1 MNQPK
6 LSVIVPNYNHA
17 AYVGEQLN
25 AIVQQS
31 YQPLEI
37 LVIDDCSTD
46 NSREVLNE
54 WVEENPLIK
63 LVSNEK
69 NLGINDSFNRAV
81 EMASGEYLC
90 CCPAD
95 DRVLLDFFA
104 KSMDLLGQYPKASL
118 CCSIPAFLDDE
129 TGIIDRHD
137 DWYRVRRTPSYL
149 SPQELVDVV
158 GPNSLWIAGVSCIFK
173 RNIFIQSGKYING
186 LRWYSDWFIWHVMAF
201 RYGICYIPEAL
212 AAIRVLP
219 TSYSEMGR
227 KDTQAETE
235 VIQYLVK
242 LLRSEQYKDVLA
254 SFKDSQL
261 LDNFSF
267 SPVLKRVLSY
277 TYTAPI
283 SQ

>member
-6 LSVIVPNYNHA
+6 LSVIIPNYNHA

-37 LVIDDCSTD
+37 VVIDDCSTD
-46 NSREVLNE
+46 NSIQVINE
-54 WVEENPLIK
+54 LIEQNPLIK
-63 LVSNEK
+63 LVTNQE
-69 NLGINDSFNRAV
+69 NLGVNDVFNSAV
-81 EMASGEYLC
+81 ERASGEYIC
-90 CCPAD
+90 PCPAD
-95 DRVLLDFFA
+95 DKVLPGFFA
-104 KSMDLLGQYPKASL
+104 KSMKLLAQYPEASL

-137 DWYRVRRTPSYL
+137 DWYRVRETPSYL
-149 SPQELVDVV
+149 SPQELVDAV
-158 GPNSLWIAGVSCIFK
+158 GPHTLWIAGVTCIFR
-173 RNIFIQSGKYING
+173 RNMFIEAGKYI
-186 LRWYSDWFIWHVMAF
+186 DWFVWHVMAF

-235 VIQYLVK
+235 VIKHLVT
-242 LLRSEQYKDVLA
+242 LLRSEQYQDVLA

-261 LDNFSF
+261 LDSFSF
-267 SPVLKRVLSY
+267 SPVLKRLLSY
-277 TYTAPI
+277 SPPT